1 MNKVSK
7 IALASSLV
15 FGTTIGANALASQ
28 NVQNEAHAAQT
39 PYYNYTGYTSASSN
53 FILDKNFKNAIK
65 YDNLKINGYKISK
78 GDSNTSKM
86 VDKYDQSFRV
96 VGENKADSVTFDLDG
111 KSVSKEALFN
121 AYGQAKASPTD
132 SPAGLNYIYNI
143 GGKKVQFY
151 LNDGYVTKVQINS

>member
-65 YDNLKINGYKISK
+65 YDNLTINGYKISE
-78 GDSNTSKM
+78 GDSNNGET
-86 VDKYDQSFRV
+86 VDKYDQSFHV
-96 VGENKADSVTFDLDG
+96 VGKNKADSVTFDLDG
-111 KSVSKEALFN
+111 KSVSKENLLKT
-121 AYGQAKASPTD
+121 YGQPKGMPTD
-132 SPAGLNYIYNI
+132 TPAGLDHVYNI
-143 GGKKVQFY
+143 GGKEVQFY
-151 LNDGYVTKVQINS
+151 LHDGYVTKVQINS